1 MNLIDWNIDQER
13 EQSNEP
19 PATGTGTD
27 PYEPITDEDEGCD
40 GFMVVFIIIILG
52 IVTII
57 APLLCWRAGR

>member
-13 EQSNEP
+13 EQCNEP
-19 PATGTGTD
+19 PATGTD